1 MSSKY
6 KYVNE
11 YEIRASPKTIYPYLH
26 NPMNLSEWFAD
37 VHTDGDNKVLNF
49 IWDNSDHYAKVVS
62 SRLNKQIKFE
72 FLDEKNGS
80 TDDPNFLEFKLT
92 ESELTNS
99 TFLKIT
105 DYSEMEDEDDLH
117 ELWDGMVQNLKELI
131 GG

>member
-1 MSSKY
+1 MTAKY
-6 KYVNE
+6 KYVQE
-11 YEIRASPKTIYPYLH
+11 YEIKASPKTIYPYLN

-37 VHTDGDNKVLNF
+37 VHTDGDNKTFNF
-49 IWDNSDHYAKVVS
+49 IWDNADHYARVVS

-72 FLDEKNGS
+72 FLDETKNVA
-80 TDDPNFLEFKLT
+80 DDPSFLEFRLT

-105 DYSEMEDEDDLH
+105 DYSEMDDEDDLN
-117 ELWDGMVQNLKELI
+117 ELWGGMVHNLKDLI